1 MGKFFIFSLFMV
13 VFALSNADAAL
24 HKGQKEY
31 LKQCSKCHP
40 GGQTFISKKYIR
52 EWEQIM
58 KNNGEELAKVHLSS
72 SDEKAKPSHEYFKN
86 KESKD
91 NAVHL
96 MQFLMEYAKDSGKV
110 PACN

>member
-1 MGKFFIFSLFMV
+1 MSKFFLFSLFMV
-13 VFALSNADAAL
+13 IFALSSADAAL
-24 HKGQKEY
+24 HKGQKEF
-31 LKQCSKCHP
+31 LKQCSKCHA
-40 GGQTFISKKYIR
+40 GGQTFISKKFTR

-58 KNNGEELAKVHLSS
+58 KNNGEELAKIHLSS
-72 SDEKAKPSHEYFKN
+72 KDEKAKPSLEYFKSGELE
-86 KESKD
+86 K